1 MKQLLLLIILAAF
14 LPISLVSQSAD
25 IEKFIH
31 LNRENEEEYRRERE
45 LWIEEMHKTP
55 PDLNW
60 KVIENANHLAK
71 IEKHQAMVNK
81 YLSEGKHSKDMML
94 ETIIGES
101 GLRGEWIEKGSNNQA
116 GRMHTADIDFD
127 NHLIY
132 AGSSG
137 GNIWRGSLTGTDWTC
152 LNNGL
157 QIKGIIYVK
166 VLKVGNKKRIVIAS
180 SSPSNVWY
188 TDDEGLHWT
197 SAKGLDKPHN
207 WGSIRRGVWV
217 NSRNELYILTTE
229 WDYTL
234 KKGITAIYRST
245 DYGENF
251 KPVMKYDL
259 SDAYC
264 DIWAPEYDYA
274 GVFLVHKDTLSKI
287 EDGTIT
293 KLGEIKAGQKYSDVS
308 RTFLRGSIINTN
320 VSLSMLLVSKSK
332 TESRVYRSHNL
343 KNWYYIGAAPTR
355 TFMGN
360 SFNVSYRDT
369 NLLFVGGM
377 ELWRS
382 DDNGAN
388 WKHVNGWGQYYG
400 DPKNKLHADIPGVV
414 YLKSPQGADLFL
426 VGTDGGLYISKDG
439 MKTVEN
445 LSLFGLNVSQYYS
458 GYTYRKSDSVYY
470 LGSQDQGF
478 QRTLND
484 QKDGASSF
492 VQTISG
498 DYGHLTS
505 SDGGVNLWSV
515 YPGFAMLYENANIPK
530 HKTRTWS
537 FKKVLKNWL
546 WLPPIVADPEDPKSA
561 YLVSGTK
568 ISSNNGANRIWHV
581 TFNGSKMV
589 YDSIDYDFRQGAN
602 NRKPASLAISPLAT
616 DFMYVLSNDGRF
628 FMTSDRGK
636 NWEMNEVF
644 KGPGGHYF
652 YGNSVVASAD
662 KFGRVYCAGNGYK
675 TSGAYMS
682 DDHGKTWTPI
692 DSGLPK
698 TLIYKIAVTPD
709 DKFIFAASN
718 AGPYVYIMDEG
729 RWYDMSAPETPDQTF
744 WSVEYVPHRKLVR
757 FVTYGRGAWD
767 FQIDK
772 FTSDVKTKPQAAL
785 SSTISLYPNPMSI
798 SGTLR
803 LSLNKPVNGK
813 LLLYNL
819 DGRMVKEI
827 YSGSIA
833 EGISEFKVDAYVE
846 GNTKLTPG
854 VYILF
859 LLADGITNYT
869 KVIIGE

>member
-1 MKQLLLLIILAAF
+1 MFSQ
-14 LPISLVSQSAD
+14 ISE
-25 IEKFIH
+25 IEQFIH

-60 KVIENANHLAK
+60 QVIENANHLAK
-71 IEKHQAMVNK
+71 IDGHNTMVNK
-81 YLSEGKHSKDMML
+81 YLSEGKKTKDMML

-101 GLRGEWIEKGSNNQA
+101 GLRGEWYEKGSKNQA

-157 QIKGIIYVK
+157 QLKGIIYVK
-166 VLKVGNKKRIVIAS
+166 VLKVGHKERILIAS
-180 SSPSNVWY
+180 SSPSGVWF
-188 TDDEGLHWT
+188 TDDEGIHWT
-197 SAKGLDKPHN
+197 SAKGLEKPHN

-229 WDYTL
+229 WNYSL
-234 KKGITAIYRST
+234 KKSITAIYRST

-251 KPVMKYDL
+251 KPVMKYNL
-259 SDAYC
+259 SAGFC
-264 DIWAPEYDYA
+264 DMWAPEYDYA
-274 GVFLVHKDTLSKI
+274 GVFFVHKDTLSQI
-287 EDGTIT
+287 EDGKIT
-293 KLGEIKAGQKYSDVS
+293 KLGNINAGQKYSNVS

-320 VSLSMLLVSKSK
+320 ISLSMLLVLKNK
-332 TESRVYRSHNL
+332 TASSVYRTHNL
-343 KNWYYIGAAPTR
+343 KQWYYLGDAPSR

-360 SFNVSYRDT
+360 SFNVSYTDT
-369 NLLFVGGM
+369 TLLFVGGM

-382 DDNGAN
+382 ENNGAD

-400 DPKNKLHADIPGVV
+400 DPKNKLHADIPGII
-414 YLKSPQGADLFL
+414 YLHSPQGADLFL
-426 VGTDGGLYISKDG
+426 IGTDGGLYISKDG
-439 MKTVEN
+439 LQTVEN
-445 LSLFGLNVSQYYS
+445 LSLQGLNVSQYYS
-458 GYTYRKSDSVYY
+458 NYTYRKSDSIYY

-484 QKDGASSF
+484 QEGEPASF

-498 DYGHLTS
+498 DYAHLTS

-515 YPGFAMLYENANIPK
+515 YPAFAMLYENANIPK
-530 HKTRTWS
+530 HKTRTWN
-537 FKKVLKNWL
+537 FKKELKNWF

-568 ISSNNGANRIWHV
+568 ISSNNGANRIWHI
-581 TFNGSKMV
+581 TFNGQKMV
-589 YDSIDYDFRQGAN
+589 YDSIDYDFRQGAK

-616 DFMYVLSNDGRF
+616 DFMYVMSNDGKF

-636 NWEMNEVF
+636 TWEMNDVF
-644 KGPGGHYF
+644 KGPGSHYF
-652 YGNSVVASAD
+652 YGNSVAASAS
-662 KFGRVYCAGNGYK
+662 KFGRVYCAGNGYN
-675 TSGAYMS
+675 SPGAYMS

-698 TLIYKIAVTPD
+698 TLIYKIVVTPD
-709 DKFIFAASN
+709 DKFIFVASD

-744 WSVEYVPHRKLVR
+744 WSVEYVSHRQLVR

-767 FQIDK
+767 FKITD
-772 FTSDVKTKPQAAL
+772 FTSNVKLHNEPAV
-785 SSTISLYPNPMSI
+785 SSQISVYPNPI
-798 SGTLR
+798 SESGRINLQ
-803 LSLNKPVNGK
+803 LNKSVSGS
-813 LLLYNL
+813 LLLYDL
-819 DGRMVKEI
+819 QGKIVKRI
-827 YSGSIA
+827 YSGEIG
-833 EGISEFKVDAYVE
+833 EGMSEFIISRYVD
-846 GNTKLTPG
+846 GNVKLPAG
-854 VYILF
+854 NYILV
-859 LLADGITNYT
+859 LVADGLSNYT
-869 KVIIGE
+869 KVLLSD